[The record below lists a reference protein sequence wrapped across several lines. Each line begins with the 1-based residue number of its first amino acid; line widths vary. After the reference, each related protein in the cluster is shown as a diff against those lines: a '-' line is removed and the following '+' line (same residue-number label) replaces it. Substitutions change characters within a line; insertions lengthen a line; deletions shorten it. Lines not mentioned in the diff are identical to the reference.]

1 MTIQRLPSRARGGLG
16 VALLGL
22 ALAVAAA
29 TSAGAAGFAESRRWE
44 LGLGF
49 HGGWAHLEEAAPDG
63 FALSEEPGY
72 GLVLAAGRRLAP
84 RATAT
89 LTVLAARHD
98 TNQEDVSADWSAAL
112 LGLRYELVRAG
123 GLAPYLHGGLGGVKT
138 RIRSEA
144 PGGGGPGGG
153 RARREELELNGL
165 AGLLGAGLRLAASPR
180 LLFDL
185 EVDQLIVGYND
196 ESVVL
201 ESGYTGTRIDKAGS
215 FTRLAVVA
223 YLLL

>member
-1 MTIQRLPSRARGGLG
+1 VSRRFPHSIVPLLAVTAA
-16 VALLGL
+16 VAL
-22 ALAVAAA
+22 APAAPAAA
-29 TSAGAAGFAESRRWE
+29 PTIVERLWE
-44 LGLGF
+44 LGLGIQ
-49 HGGWAHLEEAAPDG
+49 GGWAHLEEAAPDG

-98 TNQEDVSADWSAAL
+98 TNQEDVTADWSAGL
-112 LGLRYELVRAG
+112 VGLRYELARAG
-123 GLAPYLHGGLGGVKT
+123 GLAPYLHGGLGGVRT

-165 AGLLGAGLRLAASPR
+165 AGLLGAGVRLAASPR
-180 LLFDL
+180 LRFDL
-185 EVDQLIVGYND
+185 EVDHLIVGYND

-215 FTRLAVVA
+215 FTRFALVA
-223 YLLL
+223 RFLL